1 MKKLLSTILSLT
13 ALLILVPMTVFA
25 EGTATIDT
33 GDTTYIMISSALVF
47 IMTPALAFF
56 YGGIARKKNL
66 INTMFSSFII
76 VGLIS
81 IQWVL
86 FGYSLSFGP
95 DQGHLI
101 GGLDWLG
108 FTGVGFDPN
117 PDYAATIPHTAF
129 AFFQLMFAIITAALI
144 TGSIVER
151 MKFGALIVFIVLWST
166 LVYDPLAH
174 MVWGVDGYFRNLGA
188 LDFAGGTVVHISS
201 GIAGLVAALVLGKRK
216 GYKEVPMIPN
226 NIPFVLLGG
235 AFLWFGWFGFNGG
248 SSLAANG
255 LGFHALFTT
264 NTAAAAASLSWV
276 LVEWIKQGKPTLLGA
291 VTGAVVGLVVIT
303 PGAGFVPMYAAI
315 IMGLLVSPICYFFI
329 TVVKAKFG
337 YDDSLDAFGCHGI
350 GGIVGALLTGIFA
363 SPAVNSAGTGLLYG
377 NPNQLW
383 IQFVS
388 VVATIAL
395 SGIATFAILK
405 VISIFTPI
413 RVDEKDEKEG
423 LDISLHN
430 EEAYPTI
437 SE

>member
-1 MKKLLSTILSLT
+1 MKKLLSILSLT
-13 ALLILVPMTVFA
+13 ALFLLVPMTVFA
-25 EGTATIDT
+25 EEAAKAET
-33 GDTTYIMISSALVF
+33 GDTTFIMLSSVLVF

-76 VGLIS
+76 IGLIS

-95 DQGHLI
+95 DKAHLI
-101 GGLDWLG
+101 GGLDWFG

-117 PDYAATIPHTAF
+117 TDYAATVPHTAF

-151 MKFGALIVFIVLWST
+151 MKFGVLIVFILLWST

-174 MVWGVDGYFRNLGA
+174 MVWGVDGYLRNLGA

-201 GIAGLVAALVLGKRK
+201 GVAGLVAALVIGKRK
-216 GYKEVPMIPN
+216 GFRQVAMVPN
-226 NIPFVLLGG
+226 NIPYVLLGG

-248 SSLAANG
+248 SALSANG
-255 LGFHALFTT
+255 LAFHAIFTT

-303 PGAGFVPMYAAI
+303 PAAGFVPVFASI
-315 IMGLLVSPICYFFI
+315 IMGLLVSPICYFF
-329 TVVKAKFG
+329 VSFVKAKLG

-350 GGIVGALLTGIFA
+350 GGIVGALLTGVFA
-363 SPAVNSAGTGLLYG
+363 SPEVNSAGTGLIYG
-377 NPNQLW
+377 NAHQLW
-383 IQFVS
+383 VQFVS
-388 VVATIAL
+388 VVVTIAL
-395 SGIATFAILK
+395 SGVATFLILK
-405 VISIFTPI
+405 VISIFTPL
-413 RVDEKDEKEG
+413 RVTEKEEKEG

-430 EEAYPTI
+430 EEAYPTV